1 WWVLLWYVP
10 IIGQIWLLIYFL
22 LPTKKNRWNDR
33 LA

>member
-1 WWVLLWYVP
+1 